1 VELEKDG
8 IYEGLRMGVALGLGV
23 TLTGEALEITPT
35 EATVEEAAV
44 VAASAVVVAAAAV
57 VVAATEAAV
66 VVESEEEAA
75 PVYRAGPGMV

>member
-1 VELEKDG
+1 
-8 IYEGLRMGVALGLGV
+8 MGVALGV

-35 EATVEEAAV
+35 EATVDE
-44 VAASAVVVAAAAV
+44 AAAAV

-75 PVYRAGPGMV
+75 PVYKAGPGMV

>member
-1 VELEKDG
+1 VELEEGGMDG
-8 IYEGLRMGVALGLGV
+8 GLRMEVALALGV

-35 EATVEEAAV
+35 EATVDEDEDEGAA
-44 VAASAVVVAAAAV
+44 VVAAAAV

-75 PVYRAGPGMV
+75 PVNRAGPGMV

>member
-1 VELEKDG
+1 VELEKGG
-8 IYEGLRMGVALGLGV
+8 IENEGLRMGVALGV

-35 EATVEEAAV
+35 EATVDE
-44 VAASAVVVAAAAV
+44 AAAAV

-75 PVYRAGPGMV
+75 PVYKAGPGMV

>member
-1 VELEKDG
+1 VELECG
-8 IYEGLRMGVALGLGV
+8 IENEGLRMGVALGV

-35 EATVEEAAV
+35 EATVDEAAV
-44 VAASAVVVAAAAV
+44 VVSLAAAV

-66 VVESEEEAA
+66 VVEPEEEAA